1 VTDSLPQSITSG
13 ITARISKGLFY
24 EPEYYCTPAKQ
35 GRVNLIGRI
44 YVSNTSSLTSGVAGR
59 YATALFEI
67 ANEASTLPA
76 VEADLSALEA
86 ALAESNEL
94 RELITSPI
102 YTREQQAAVMAELSS
117 QMKIGME
124 VANTVALM
132 ATKRRLSVLPELIA
146 AVKALAADARGEIS
160 ADVTAAKALTKAQQ
174 ESLAKALSKTTG
186 KDVTINMSVDKDI
199 IGGLIV
205 KMGSKMIDTSVAS
218 KLANLQNAM
227 KEVG

>member
-1 VTDSLPQSITSG
+1 MSD
-13 ITARISKGLFY
+13 A
-24 EPEYYCTPAKQ
+24 
-35 GRVNLIGRI
+35 
-44 YVSNTSSLTSGVAGR
+44 SSLTSGVAGR

-67 ANEASTLPA
+67 ANEASTLAA
-76 VEADLSALEA
+76 VEADLNALEA
-86 ALAESNEL
+86 ALAESAEL
-94 RELITSPI
+94 RELISSPI
-102 YTREQQAAVMAELSS
+102 YTRDQQAAVMAELSS

-132 ATKRRLSVLPELIA
+132 ATKRRLFVLPELIA

-160 ADVTAAKALTKAQQ
+160 ADVTAATPLTAEQQ
-174 ESLAKALSKTTG
+174 ESLAKALSKSAG
-186 KDVTINMSVDKDI
+186 KDVTINMSVDADI

>member
-1 VTDSLPQSITSG
+1 MSD
-13 ITARISKGLFY
+13 A
-24 EPEYYCTPAKQ
+24 
-35 GRVNLIGRI
+35 
-44 YVSNTSSLTSGVAGR
+44 SSLTSGVAGR

-67 ANEASTLPA
+67 ANEASTLAA

-86 ALAESNEL
+86 ALAESADL
-94 RELITSPI
+94 RDLISSPI
-102 YTREQQAAVMAELSS
+102 YTREQQAAVMADISKTME
-117 QMKIGME
+117 IGSE

-132 ATKRRLSVLPELIA
+132 ATKRRLFVLPEVIA
-146 AVKALAADARGEIS
+146 GVKALAADARGEIS
-160 ADVTAAKALTKAQQ
+160 ADVTAATTLTEAQQ
-174 ESLAKALSKTTG
+174 ESLAKALSKSAG
-186 KDVTINMSVDKDI
+186 KDVTINMAVDESL

>member
-1 VTDSLPQSITSG
+1 MSD
-13 ITARISKGLFY
+13 
-24 EPEYYCTPAKQ
+24 
-35 GRVNLIGRI
+35 
-44 YVSNTSSLTSGVAGR
+44 TSSLTSGVAGR

-76 VEADLSALEA
+76 VEADLTALEA
-86 ALAESNEL
+86 ALAESGVL
-94 RELITSPI
+94 RELISSPI
-102 YTREQQAAVMAELSS
+102 YTREQQAAVMGELSV
-117 QMKIGME
+117 QMKIGKE

-132 ATKRRLSVLPELIA
+132 ASKRRLFVLPDLIA

-160 ADVTAAKALTKAQQ
+160 ADVTAATPLTEAQQ
-174 ESLAKALSKTTG
+174 ESLAKALSKSTG

>member
-1 VTDSLPQSITSG
+1 MSD
-13 ITARISKGLFY
+13 
-24 EPEYYCTPAKQ
+24 
-35 GRVNLIGRI
+35 
-44 YVSNTSSLTSGVAGR
+44 TSSLTSGVAGR

-67 ANEASTLPA
+67 ANEAATLPA

-86 ALAESNEL
+86 ALAESGEL
-94 RELITSPI
+94 RELISSPI
-102 YTREQQAAVMAELSS
+102 YTREQQAAVMGELSS
-117 QMKIGME
+117 QMKIGKE

-132 ATKRRLSVLPELIA
+132 ATKRRLFVLPELIA
-146 AVKALAADARGEIS
+146 AVKALAAEARGEIS
-160 ADVTAAKALTKAQQ
+160 ADVTAAKALTEAQQ
-174 ESLAKALSKTTG
+174 ESLSKALSKSSG

>member
-1 VTDSLPQSITSG
+1 
-13 ITARISKGLFY
+13 
-24 EPEYYCTPAKQ
+24 
-35 GRVNLIGRI
+35 
-44 YVSNTSSLTSGVAGR
+44 VSDTSSLTSGVAGR

-86 ALAESNEL
+86 ALAESGEL
-94 RELITSPI
+94 RELISSPI
-102 YTREQQAAVMAELSS
+102 YTREQQAAVMGELSV
-117 QMKIGME
+117 QMKISKE

-132 ATKRRLSVLPELIA
+132 ASKRRLFVLPELIA

-160 ADVTAAKALTKAQQ
+160 ADVTAAKALTEAQQ
-174 ESLAKALSKTTG
+174 ESLAKALSKSAG
-186 KDVTINMSVDKDI
+186 KDVTINMSVDENI

>member
-1 VTDSLPQSITSG
+1 MSD
-13 ITARISKGLFY
+13 
-24 EPEYYCTPAKQ
+24 
-35 GRVNLIGRI
+35 
-44 YVSNTSSLTSGVAGR
+44 TSSLTSGVAGR

-67 ANEASTLPA
+67 ANEASTLAA

-86 ALAESNEL
+86 ALAESAEL
-94 RELITSPI
+94 RELISSPI

-117 QMKIGME
+117 QMNICME
-124 VANTVALM
+124 VANTIALM
-132 ATKRRLSVLPELIA
+132 ASKRRLFVLPDLIA

-174 ESLAKALSKTTG
+174 ESLAKALSKSAG
-186 KDVTINMSVDKDI
+186 KDVTINMSVDNDI

>member
-1 VTDSLPQSITSG
+1 MSD
-13 ITARISKGLFY
+13 
-24 EPEYYCTPAKQ
+24 
-35 GRVNLIGRI
+35 
-44 YVSNTSSLTSGVAGR
+44 TSSLTSGVAGR

-67 ANEASTLPA
+67 ATESSVLPA
-76 VEADLSALEA
+76 VEADLDALAA
-86 ALAESNEL
+86 ALDESAEL
-94 RELITSPI
+94 RDLISSPV
-102 YTREQQAAVMAELSS
+102 YSRKQQGDVMAELCT
-117 QMKIGME
+117 QMKIGTK

-132 ATKRRLSVLPELIA
+132 ASKRRLFVLPQMIA
-146 AVKALAADARGEIS
+146 AVKALAADARGEIT
-160 ADVTAAKALTKAQQ
+160 ADVTAAKKLTKAQQ
-174 ESLAKALSKTTG
+174 ESLAKALSKSAG

>member
-1 VTDSLPQSITSG
+1 MSD
-13 ITARISKGLFY
+13 A
-24 EPEYYCTPAKQ
+24 
-35 GRVNLIGRI
+35 
-44 YVSNTSSLTSGVAGR
+44 SSLTSGVAGR

-86 ALAESNEL
+86 ALAVSGEL
-94 RELITSPI
+94 RELISSPI
-102 YTREQQAAVMAELSS
+102 YTRAQQAAVMGELST
-117 QMKIGME
+117 QMKIGKE

-132 ATKRRLSVLPELIA
+132 ASKRRLFVLPDLIA
-146 AVKALAADARGEIS
+146 AVKALAAEARGEIS
-160 ADVTAAKALTKAQQ
+160 ADVTAATALTAEQQ
-174 ESLAKALSKTTG
+174 ESLAKVLSKNSG
-186 KDVTINMSVDKDI
+186 KDVTINMAVDENI

>member
-1 VTDSLPQSITSG
+1 MSD
-13 ITARISKGLFY
+13 A
-24 EPEYYCTPAKQ
+24 
-35 GRVNLIGRI
+35 
-44 YVSNTSSLTSGVAGR
+44 SSLTSGVAGR

-67 ANEASTLPA
+67 ANEASTLAA

-86 ALAESNEL
+86 ALDESAEL
-94 RELITSPI
+94 RDLISSPI
-102 YTREQQAAVMAELSS
+102 YTREQQAAVMADISK
-117 QMKIGME
+117 QMEIGSE

-132 ATKRRLSVLPELIA
+132 ATKRRLFVLPELIA
-146 AVKALAADARGEIS
+146 GVKALAAEARGEIS
-160 ADVTAAKALTKAQQ
+160 ADVTAATTLTEAQQ
-174 ESLAKALSKTTG
+174 ESLAKALSKSAG
-186 KDVTINMSVDKDI
+186 KDVTINMSVDESL

>member
-1 VTDSLPQSITSG
+1 
-13 ITARISKGLFY
+13 
-24 EPEYYCTPAKQ
+24 
-35 GRVNLIGRI
+35 
-44 YVSNTSSLTSGVAGR
+44 VSDTSSLTSGVAGR

-67 ANEASTLPA
+67 ANEASTLTA

-86 ALAESNEL
+86 ALAESGEL
-94 RELITSPI
+94 RELISSPI
-102 YTREQQAAVMAELSS
+102 YTREQQAAVMDELSA
-117 QMKIGME
+117 QMKIGKE

-132 ATKRRLSVLPELIA
+132 ASKRRLFVLPELIA
-146 AVKALAADARGEIS
+146 AVKALAAEARGEIS

-174 ESLAKALSKTTG
+174 ESLAKALSKSSG